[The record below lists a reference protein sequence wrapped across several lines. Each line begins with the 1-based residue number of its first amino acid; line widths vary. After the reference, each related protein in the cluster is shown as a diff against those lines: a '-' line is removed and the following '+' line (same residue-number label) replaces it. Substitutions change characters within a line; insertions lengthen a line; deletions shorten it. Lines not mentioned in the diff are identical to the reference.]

1 MKIIYNVDKVLKK
14 IIGLKRINK
23 ISNRETSSAAKYE
36 YNEISKI
43 TLRDYS
49 EGTIIIN
56 NDGTIK
62 KLYKLKYGSENVRV
76 LTMHVKESSISEYI

>member
-1 MKIIYNVDKVLKK
+1 MVKLHRQQNM
-14 IIGLKRINK
+14 
-23 ISNRETSSAAKYE
+23 E
-36 YNEISKI
+36 YNEIGKI

-62 KLYKLKYGSENVRV
+62 KLYKLKDGSENVIV
-76 LTMHVKESSISEYI
+76 FTIHVKESSISEYI